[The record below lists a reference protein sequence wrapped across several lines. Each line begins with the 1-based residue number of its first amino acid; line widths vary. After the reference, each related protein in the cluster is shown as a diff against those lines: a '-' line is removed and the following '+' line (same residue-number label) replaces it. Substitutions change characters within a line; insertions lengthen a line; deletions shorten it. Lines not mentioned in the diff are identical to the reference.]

1 MSRVQPVIMCGGSG
15 TRVWPESRESLPK
28 QFIPLIGDRSTFQSV
43 VELVGDRAIFEP
55 PVVITNFDYRFR
67 VAEQLTEIGAEATV
81 LLEPERRDSAAAVGA
96 AAAWAAVRDPKTVV
110 AVLAADHI
118 VKDGKRFAE
127 LCAQAAVASAAGE
140 IVTFG
145 VTPDH
150 PATGYGY
157 IHPGEP
163 LSIDPQVRRVE
174 RFVEKPSEE
183 RAQGFIE
190 SGYLWNSG
198 NFVFRADVMLEE
210 LGRFEPE
217 VAAAAS
223 QAVALAGKDL
233 SFIVLDREF
242 FAKAP
247 KISIDYAVMER
258 TQRAAVLALDVGWS
272 DVGHWSTVWRLSPR
286 DANGNSLRGRAV
298 AIDSSNV
305 LVRSDEHLAAVIGLD
320 NIIVVSTGDAVL
332 VAHQSKADKVKQ
344 LVEQLKA
351 ERHPEATQ
359 HRRLYRP
366 WGYYQS
372 IDQGARYQVKRI
384 VVKPGGRLSLQKHF
398 HRAEHWIVVR
408 GAAEVTL
415 DGAKSLVHEN
425 ESIYLPIGSSHRL
438 ANPGKIDLELI
449 EVQTGSYLG
458 EDDIVRFEDVY
469 NRI

>member
-1 MSRVQPVIMCGGSG
+1 MVVMVVFSFRHAQRVIRAG
-15 TRVWPESRESLPK
+15 TRSPFPVA
-28 QFIPLIGDRSTFQSV
+28 RSAP
-43 VELVGDRAIFEP
+43 R
-55 PVVITNFDYRFR
+55 R
-67 VAEQLTEIGAEATV
+67 TV

-96 AAAWAAVRDPKTVV
+96 GAAWAAMRDPETRRVGGRPV
-110 AVLAADHI
+110 

-127 LCAQAAVASAAGE
+127 LCAKAAVSAADGE

-157 IHPGEP
+157 IHPREP

-223 QAVALAGKDL
+223 QAVALASNDL

-247 KISIDYAVMER
+247 KVSIDYAVMER
-258 TQRAAVLALDVGWS
+258 TQGAAVLALDVGWS

-286 DANGNSLRGRAV
+286 DANCNSLRGRAV

-351 ERHPEATQ
+351 ERHSEATQ

-366 WGYYQS
+366 WAITRAS
-372 IDQGARYQVKRI
+372 IKARAIR
-384 VVKPGGRLSLQKHF
+384 
-398 HRAEHWIVVR
+398 
-408 GAAEVTL
+408 
-415 DGAKSLVHEN
+415 
-425 ESIYLPIGSSHRL
+425 SSAL
-438 ANPGKIDLELI
+438 W
-449 EVQTGSYLG
+449 
-458 EDDIVRFEDVY
+458 
-469 NRI
+469 